1 MILWWI
7 LGSPPLVLGKIF
19 FSNQLLLV
27 PCGNAV
33 DLSTMST
40 SNHLPQIVPFLKVF
54 LSSIRL
60 HETKRTLT
68 VGMTGPPL
76 AGDDLTH
83 FPRPPVLAAGPG
95 SASSGDRSAG
105 LQRHE
110 RAGF

>member
-1 MILWWI
+1 MDS
-7 LGSPPLVLGKIF
+7 GVPPPCSRQNLF
-19 FSNQLLLV
+19 FKSTV
-27 PCGNAV
+27 ASTCGNAV
-33 DLSTMST
+33 DLSIMLT
-40 SNHLPQIVPFLKVF
+40 SNHVPQIVPFLKVF

-60 HETKRTLT
+60 RETKRTLT

-83 FPRPPVLAAGPG
+83 FPRPPVLAAGPS
-95 SASSGDRSAG
+95 SASSGNRSAG